1 MGNRF
6 HYGLL
11 VYKQAVKNMARNMQ
25 YRAAVLQPYCEKTMN
40 VMTRLLN
47 ALAFANIGNQNEF
60 SVLLRQVDSSS
71 ALQLAPAPCGPV
83 STRSD
88 TSSTAPGIQ
97 HAQGA
102 L

>member
-1 MGNRF
+1 
-6 HYGLL
+6 
-11 VYKQAVKNMARNMQ
+11 
-25 YRAAVLQPYCEKTMN
+25 MN

-60 SVLLRQVDSSS
+60 SVLLRQVDPSS
-71 ALQLAPAPCGPV
+71 ASQREPAPRGPV
-83 STRSD
+83 STQSD
-88 TSSTAPGIQ
+88 MSATAPGIQ